1 MSFSHDCKIETL
13 NSPLDNDCCSLAFLC
28 GILHACGELQISD
41 KKYVASLTTDI
52 YEVFDFCNN
61 ILQTLYGD
69 KCELEITNDYSIN
82 KKIYYEIT
90 FPKENSEQIMLDCG
104 ILERGE
110 DGSLVICDQV
120 PEFVIMSECCKKAFV
135 KGAFVGCATSNIKIS
150 VQASQKTSSGYH
162 LEFTSHSISFL
173 NLLENLLKELNLN
186 PKISQRKSIYVLY
199 LKEANQISDVLAY
212 VDAFDAVMTLQNEI
226 IAREMRNKINR
237 ETNCISSNIAKTV
250 EASLRQLQ
258 AIEYIQDNMG
268 LDKLSPDLE
277 EVALLRLANQEE
289 SLEDLLK
296 LSTIKLTKSGL
307 NHRFRKI
314 ISIAQELKNRKN
326 N

>member
-1 MSFSHDCKIETL
+1 MSFSHECKLETL
-13 NSPLDNDCCSLAFLC
+13 KTPLDNDCCSLAFLC
-28 GILHACGELQISD
+28 GILHACGELQISN
-41 KKYVASLTTDI
+41 KHFVASLTTDI
-52 YEVFDFCNN
+52 VEVFDFCNN

-69 KCELEITNDYSIN
+69 SLSLEITNDYAIN
-82 KKIYYEIT
+82 KKTYYEIT
-90 FPKENSEQIMLDCG
+90 FPEDKSEEILLDCG

-110 DGSLVICDQV
+110 DGTPTITREIPQYIL
-120 PEFVIMSECCKKAFV
+120 MSECCRKAFV

-150 VQASQKTSSGYH
+150 QVATEKTSSGYH

-173 NLLENLLKELNLN
+173 NSLTTLLNEYELN
-186 PKISQRKSIYVLY
+186 PKISERKNVYVLY
-199 LKEANQISDVLAY
+199 LKEASQISDVLAL
-212 VDAFDAVMTLQNEI
+212 VDAYNGVMALQNEI

-250 EASLRQLQ
+250 EASLRQLE
-258 AIEYIQDNMG
+258 AIKFIQQKIG
-268 LDKLSPDLE
+268 LEKLSPDLE

-314 ISIAQELKNRKN
+314 LTIAKKLKDEGN
-326 N
+326 